1 MARNQDQYTIQIN
14 ADATRAKKEIAD
26 LLKSLKAVGTMNLDK
41 LGLDTQIREASVA
54 ADELAIHL
62 KNATNAN
69 TGKLN
74 LVEFNKSIQASGRS
88 MNELITTL
96 AQGGNVGQ
104 QAFRQLTAAIANTQV
119 PIKQTNALLNNM
131 MTTLK
136 NTVKWELSSAAVHSL
151 ESALSGAVSYVEDL
165 NTSLTNIRIVT
176 NKSAEDMAQF
186 AVQANKAAKELSA
199 TTKAYTD
206 ASLIYFQQGDSE
218 EMAAKKAA
226 ITLKAAHSSFN
237 STASEMSEYL
247 TAVWNSYKVSG
258 DELQRYVDIMAA
270 LGANTATSLEEIAT
284 SMQKV
289 AATANTVGV
298 SMEQVSSI
306 IATVSSV
313 TRESAESIGT
323 SYKTIFARIGDLKLG
338 KTDEDGIGLGT
349 VSSQLQAIGV
359 DILDQNQNL
368 REMGDIITDL
378 GNRWQTMTS
387 AQKTATAQAVAGK
400 RQYTQLMALF
410 DNWDK
415 YGVNLATAMNSEGTL
430 EQMNSMYEE
439 GLKAAQDRARA
450 SMETLYQALLDD
462 KILKQFA
469 NATATI
475 ADNIANVVKAL
486 GGLGGVAKT
495 VGGLLLQAFS
505 TKVGAQIKQ
514 IGQGIA
520 NFITNGNYKDQYLS
534 IFEDTKN
541 NLARS
546 TKNTDALKQTENMLS
561 LKERLLQIEDS
572 LTNQQAQYAQSA
584 ISAYGEQIAKL
595 NEIEQRYISIDN
607 TIKQLSN
614 SMQTFANQNVAVG
627 SNFET
632 HFRNNLDS
640 SNKLQNISML
650 GRTSLLENTVFNQG
664 SSMKTGLN
672 LLYQLDKMQ
681 SIGQTTSSLLSNNID
696 VTNKGQ
702 LQNVL
707 YQLRQIQEIT
717 KGTSFE
723 NMFSSLNEE
732 TLQGAGGLDQFRTQ
746 VQNFIQYTE
755 SDFNLLSKKITD
767 TIAQIEDPV
776 LRNNLSTLFSSFT
789 NQTQAGA
796 MALEEER
803 AAAEAASNA
812 HDRLSATLEKLNSSF
827 NKFATYGSKVVGAIG
842 ALTSSYSMLSNA
854 TKNLSLNSNDLI
866 QNIGSITM
874 GISALIPSLMTIAS
888 IPGIGPILAVVAG
901 ATTVIGSV
909 YSGVKQAEK
918 ETYQKDQT
926 DRMTK
931 MKEDTNEKDEEL
943 SNIQSLIKNYN
954 SLKETYL
961 TTGEGQDALAA
972 SARELAD
979 AYGLIGANLLIA
991 EGNFSDFE
999 RMIAQSTGLKQ
1010 VEDFYQSRIDAL
1022 TSDIYDTSS
1031 SSKYR
1036 INNANLSEYPYMEE
1050 SMQRQYFGS
1059 ETGAG
1064 KISEKKAK
1072 DYGYTS
1078 EQFNLLVDGEY
1089 IEAQKKLQE
1098 AITTAERNR
1107 QNYSDALSDKTKYE
1121 DMLSDDG
1128 SIKKKFGSFGK
1139 TIKTNP
1145 NPFTNVA
1152 RFDDTKI
1159 NNGIKDI
1166 ENYFKDIM
1174 EIEGANDKIE
1184 SLKTNWKNLGK
1195 LSEDGDRI
1203 ISNSQITNF
1212 INQMEQIRLDLIQNA
1227 ISSAESTINSL
1238 IDDES
1243 TGTLKGE
1250 TELSEAQ
1257 KALNRAR
1264 INASISFSEQFSEE
1278 LRAASGIEDDS
1289 DYYDYT
1295 TGLLD
1300 DEGKLNYDPEN
1311 KISWYRQVEDNLK
1324 KLKKEKEAITN
1335 YRLSNNIEA
1344 GSAIDSA
1351 LQEREQDLA
1360 IYESI
1365 LTSFSNEDL
1374 SEAIAQLD
1382 NWEDAKR
1389 RAKIINKSIQ
1399 EMIGKNEQNTSY
1411 NDFDVWV
1418 KKLEED
1424 IEATALA
1431 DQRFKDVIEEDPN
1444 AEYGYIVKEGY
1455 DEEFRA
1461 IRDQIVS
1468 GFISD
1473 FTSFDDYLS
1482 IYKDLSAIFKD
1493 DNEFKYAKTY
1503 INNKDIK
1510 DAREVNSRFLHALQ
1524 RDIKNNTNEA
1534 DTVLEYNRQKIKA
1547 SDIQQSYN
1555 TINSLASS
1563 YKEKLSLDDAISL
1576 QQSLGDLIKDGDD
1589 AWSKFIQMDYD
1600 GRKAYLEARRDVYL
1614 QNIKTQQGEVKRQ
1627 AKEAQG
1633 GFISQIET
1641 AFGIKSEDGKIDI
1654 SKLNSM
1660 FDYDKDSEGNISY
1673 KFNGEGITEDQ
1684 YNYMSAL
1691 LSDYSNNELD
1701 IQNADSIIAAIEL
1714 MTSQTASL
1722 TTQISTMAQ
1731 EFENFNKTGKISAN
1745 LLRQMTEWGI
1755 DSRQIKDAKSYLE
1768 VMKQIA
1774 DKAKAQSGQKKIAY
1788 EKELAKSGI
1797 ENIIKESGWTDD
1809 LKTTYAD
1816 LYALYDEWM
1825 QSRITEEE
1833 TENQYIQA
1841 RQILWDEEIV
1851 KSQKLLEQ
1859 MRERKQLAE
1868 KEASKTRE
1876 IASAMQGAIES
1887 GYLTQEQRVMIS
1899 DDLLTKWNDA
1909 ADATERA
1916 MIAAQMWNKAAAQ
1929 TAKANE
1935 DIIAQYKD
1943 AYSVLDALLDIAGES
1958 NFKDFGGFDFGGA
1971 NGKGKVDFDNFI
1983 KQQSN
1988 MSEEVKAIWMEAYDE
2003 ASKTMDFTKMSDIDI
2018 LYAVKEQIKQTR
2030 SLTEQELNTVV
2041 ASIYDN
2047 MANTFETLVQHNVDA
2062 AQKAAQVWLDAF
2074 NTIKDA
2080 RQSLLSGESI
2090 LDQIAGDPK
2099 AIYQLMKAT
2108 GLEANQIYQMAF
2120 TNDTKGLLNATND
2133 YLSKDKDS
2141 YLNYLL
2147 SSYGL
2152 SNNFGQNNYFGQD
2165 AESLG
2170 YKYDKETKRWVGSN
2184 GELLS
2189 DKTDTSEYNKEVVK
2203 KIQDHLIAQY
2213 SQVLRNLDD
2222 SLSED
2227 QANSLAERIISG
2239 DTEAYNSLTESA
2251 KAFADA
2257 VNTSVKALDTYT
2269 EQQEALKAVQYQ
2281 SNPNNLPQEKLDEI
2295 SVNGKSAKNY
2305 EEYQRL
2311 QQAIDRAQQAKYK
2324 GESWESLSESDR
2336 DILGQFNIDFSNVD
2350 TAATECAS
2358 ALEKCAEAAYQL
2370 ALATATDKG
2379 YKQEDGIW
2387 KKKDENGE
2395 YVKIANPQSDPV
2407 IQAIEAIKEIKE
2419 SASAT
2424 VEDTGYQ
2431 TMERIASSVDMTIQ
2445 EFEDYANTI
2454 NDTNKLISDMT
2465 KEELRL
2471 AYVTANAA
2479 KGFKELQNISK
2490 DTWKYMKKDANRGSV
2505 EWSKNI
2511 TKMKTIMSKIFN
2523 TDMKYI
2529 SNDFVDNHLE
2539 QMEKMAKGTKKEA
2552 LKAQDAI
2559 EDDLLKALMKADGTD
2574 VAVVVN
2580 AETGQA
2586 ESALTYLQNALDQ
2599 WDNEEFGFTIKA
2611 DTAGAEANVIASL
2624 QNILSAGQMT
2634 ADEITRALNAI
2645 GWQPQIEY
2653 LPVEFQQVESG
2664 TTYVYAHDSSGNTV
2678 KIAAE
2683 QALEHDNQL
2692 SIPVIKGASK
2702 ISSPGGGS
2710 RPKSSG
2716 GGGGKQKETKK
2727 HKRYQDEI
2735 ERYHKNNETLSRV
2748 SEQLDKI
2755 EKQKERVYG
2764 EKYINRIDEETEA
2777 LKRQLEAQQAL
2788 YDEANKYIAADKVD
2802 VARYGATFDQ
2812 DGTIINY
2819 EEVMRNIIDEYNRAI
2834 DVYNNSDQE
2843 EGAKKA
2849 LEAAEE
2855 RYNDAVKSIENYE
2868 EAIQKAN
2875 EAENNMLETKNKLS
2889 AAEVEKI
2896 TYKLEFKLE
2905 MNERDLALLEYY
2917 QDKYAEQLDKQD
2929 DLFASYFDTAAEYG
2943 QNLNAIGEAYNSLV
2957 SKYAAGLITEKDYAE
2972 QLEELHDKALDN
2984 LKSLN
2989 EVEEN
2994 LIDSY
2999 TQALELA
3006 QEQVEKTTSSIES
3019 ANETLQSYMDILN
3032 LYEGAT
3038 DYKKMANFYDMMN
3051 KNNITNIEVQKKHLD
3066 VLLAEEDKFQE
3077 KIRNGQELTELEKKE
3092 YEALEEQIQDT
3103 RETLLSTTQEAL
3115 ETIRSTYENTINGIA
3130 DDLDN
3135 FMAGSAGS
3143 LSYLQ
3148 EQYEQFQEEQEQY
3161 VSTTK
3166 ELYEVSKL
3174 NRDIEGSIADAT
3186 SKASKE
3192 ALKAL
3197 QEKINKQSE
3206 LNQLTEYDLQM
3217 NQLEYQLLLARINL
3231 EETKNAKDVV
3241 RLTRDDNGNYAYR
3254 YTANQDKIDEAAQ
3267 KYEDVLQQINELT
3280 VNRISDTEQ
3289 KLVNAMANYK
3299 EKFVEIATDYTLT
3312 EEERLMKL
3320 EELTNNFSK
3329 NMQYIQEQNQI
3340 ATDNLATNQEMI
3352 ADYYGASMSEITSST
3367 AGNVN
3372 DNIQSMMNK
3381 TQEYVEYMN
3390 NAIYGKD
3397 GWQTA
3402 WKEYIAGL
3410 GNIKE
3415 SSGQAYEDMM
3425 DNAQEMGEM
3434 NDFSAEQAENVLNV
3448 LEDTLEPLT
3457 NLTEAWNAHNAIL
3470 NNTIE
3475 TYENLAQVI
3484 QGTLAAIG
3492 QIPNTVGAGDAKTTI
3507 DGKAYARGGLVDYT
3521 GLAWVDGTPDDPELM
3536 LNAGDT
3542 QNILAAASVASSL
3555 DKGILRTLMESVS
3568 TTAQAMLGM
3577 LSNAYHAVGISPVS
3591 STTLDQQ
3598 VHITAEF
3605 PNVTDHN
3612 EIEEALSTLV
3622 NRAAQFAN
3630 HK

>member
-1 MARNQDQYTIQIN
+1 MARNQNQYTIQIN

-62 KNATNAN
+62 KNATNVN

-74 LVEFNKSIQASGRS
+74 LVEFNKSIEASGHS
-88 MNELITTL
+88 MSQLITTL

-119 PIKQTNALLNNM
+119 PIKQTNTLLNNM
-131 MTTLK
+131 MTSLK
-136 NTVKWELSSAAVHSL
+136 NTVKWELSSTAVHSL

-186 AVQANKAAKELSA
+186 AIQANKAAKELSS
-199 TTKAYTD
+199 TTKAYAD
-206 ASLIYFQQGDSE
+206 ASLIYFQQGDTE

-410 DNWDK
+410 DNWDM
-415 YGVNLATAMNSEGTL
+415 YGKNLATAMNSEGTL

-439 GLKAAQDRARA
+439 GLKAAQDRSRA
-450 SMETLYQALLDD
+450 SMETLYSSLIDEKVLI
-462 KILKQFA
+462 KFA
-469 NATATI
+469 NATTTI
-475 ADNIANVVKAL
+475 ADNIANVVNAL

-495 VGGLLLQAFS
+495 VGGLLLSVFS
-505 TKVGAQIKQ
+505 KKIGSQIKE

-520 NFITNGNYKDQYLS
+520 GFVTGNSTYKKQYLN
-534 IFEDTKN
+534 IFEQTKKE
-541 NLARS
+541 LAS
-546 TKNTDALKQTENMLS
+546 QGAPTEAIKQTQNMLS
-561 LKERLLQIEDS
+561 LKQDLLKVEDS
-572 LTNQQAQYAQSA
+572 LTTKQAEYMQSA
-584 ISAYGEQIAKL
+584 ISAYGEQISELNKL
-595 NEIEQRYISIDN
+595 EQEYLDIER
-607 TIKQLSN
+607 TIKNLS
-614 SMQTFANQNVAVG
+614 SVMQTFGNKTEISQG
-627 SNFET
+627 KNFEV
-632 HFRNNLDS
+632 
-640 SNKLQNISML
+640 
-650 GRTSLLENTVFNQG
+650 SLMEKIKSIPNY
-664 SSMKTGLN
+664 LN
-672 LLYQLDKMQ
+672 LIGDENGNNAFHNGSYITDSIKRITQFKNIQ
-681 SIGQTTSSLLSNNID
+681 SIGEEINSYIGQINPTGRRDIELTTAQINALIEKINLLKQQTQGTPIAGMFDGFSEASLKAKN
-696 VTNKGQ
+696 G
-702 LQNVL
+702 LQDLQSKIN
-707 YQLRQIQEIT
+707 ETIT
-717 KGTSFE
+717 KSQTGATALVDIFYDILHSMSDGSAKDTLTKTFISILDNADRSGE
-723 NMFSSLNEE
+723 ALKAFKTKVGLTDEQIKRLRETMQNMD
-732 TLQGAGGLDQFRTQ
+732 TP
-746 VQNFIQYTE
+746 
-755 SDFNLLSKKITD
+755 FN
-767 TIAQIEDPV
+767 
-776 LRNNLSTLFSSFT
+776 SFT
-789 NQTQAGA
+789 N
-796 MALEEER
+796 AL
-803 AAAEAASNA
+803 
-812 HDRLSATLEKLNSSF
+812 
-827 NKFATYGSKVVGAIG
+827 SK
-842 ALTSSYSMLSNA
+842 ALGTITSSISSYRMLSNA
-854 TKNLSLNSNDLI
+854 IKNVSSGSGDLVS
-866 QNIGSITM
+866 NIGSIAM
-874 GISALIPSLMTIAS
+874 SASMLLPVLKNILDLTKGLGAASPWIAGLSVAAIAIKS
-888 IPGIGPILAVVAG
+888 IIDGLEQGKI
-901 ATTVIGSV
+901 
-909 YSGVKQAEK
+909 EK
-918 ETYQKDQT
+918 RTNEQKDNYDKIINGQS
-926 DRMTK
+926 
-931 MKEDTNEKDEEL
+931 EEF
-943 SNIQSLIKNYN
+943 SKTSELIKNYQT
-954 SLKETYL
+954 L
-961 TTGEGQDALAA
+961 
-972 SARELAD
+972 SAQYESTESSQEDLIKSAMELAD
-979 AYGLIGANLLIA
+979 AYGLVSEKVRIARGDFSSFNEKLYAARQNELQNRERELTTAQTQIEQSVNNGGTYYDISGKTTYDSYISQYRETLSPSQIKQIVQQESDRVSLEGNSKFGNIAINNGMDRRADIFEDLYNTFTTYEYQLKLKEKYGSSMSDDDLFFTTDNELATKAIEEFIRITTGNNDFSFDKTQIKPNHQIVGGDFYEPFVGYNDARQAFIDAYEEKGNVIIADLYKQFDDSFIATPISSLLETYGIDDNFINDLDIVDEISGTIKWNGLDFSEKLKLYKHYKEDIIPEIQAKQTEISGKMKTAKDKENQDEYKALEEYSKYLNGILSDISQITGPDSVIAKTFEEYLSNDTEANMIIALEKNLDAINNYSLEDGSLSGFFGLRDKLFQQIQNDKDTYIGLKDLKGDALNQAINDIIKAVFENAGFEDYLNVDQLIREIAPEDTQTRQNIMTYLSDKGIKSTEEINSALLTVISNWVGDASKNAADAIIAAGQEQIETNQAEKDYSDAIKAQKLFKPDMSQADRQKFVEYFFKDSTTEEINAFISKSFDEREQWIADIVKTKQTNMLAQLQAQYEKDQAAYQEMEKLAKAELTTLQESGLDKNKIQTIIDDYVYDEKTGRFVSKQNRDAEYEDADGNKISDEEIIKSLRRYQEYIASQQQLESQMILSYGEWQMQQLAIDDTLSSLEKLQKVQQKLSVDFTNLPKKGTLAWRQLSAQVYKYSGNLLGRMGSESDQIQAIKEATTSNITEQINELTNKRDNAQSEREKTEIQSQIDQLIQERERVIREADQAIANLAISPIIA
-991 EGNFSDFE
+991 E
-999 RMIAQSTGLKQ
+999 A
-1010 VEDFYQSRIDAL
+1010 
-1022 TSDIYDTSS
+1022 
-1031 SSKYR
+1031 
-1036 INNANLSEYPYMEE
+1036 
-1050 SMQRQYFGS
+1050 
-1059 ETGAG
+1059 
-1064 KISEKKAK
+1064 
-1072 DYGYTS
+1072 
-1078 EQFNLLVDGEY
+1078 EQT
-1089 IEAQKKLQE
+1089 IKKLQE
-1098 AITTAERNR
+1098 QADKAQSKADALIAGINQKYLTYEQQASITAVDKTF
-1107 QNYSDALSDKTKYE
+1107 NYSDWLKKSDAERAQAAVVALTQAFLDQKAVIDETQNAYKELQNINFSSISNLKLQEIFK
-1121 DMLSDDG
+1121 DDNNLNEAIMDG
-1128 SIKKKFGSFGK
+1128 IFGK
-1139 TIKTNP
+1139 DLSPQAIAKLRDIRSEVFSLIKDGTSS
-1145 NPFTNVA
+1145 
-1152 RFDDTKI
+1152 TKI
-1159 NNGIKDI
+1159 SRIITDIIQEAIDSGDTELATALARYKDNI
-1166 ENYFKDIM
+1166 SNTFS
-1174 EIEGANDKIE
+1174 G
-1184 SLKTNWKNLGK
+1184 
-1195 LSEDGDRI
+1195 LSE
-1203 ISNSQITNF
+1203 N
-1212 INQMEQIRLDLIQNA
+1212 IQKQAQDAVNA
-1227 ISSAESTINSL
+1227 WLSAFNTIAEARKTLLEGGSL
-1238 IDDES
+1238 IDQLAGDPKKIQELFENFDGDWEEFTEGILNGTIDVEKLQTPEINLEQQYAAAGVTTLSTDREQQKQQFKEQLIEQKPELADDEEELEIQA
-1243 TGTLKGE
+1243 TIMLEQLYKDAITALVKQGIIEKTEDQIAADAQIMANGGEAGDELLTLINQY
-1250 TELSEAQ
+1250 LSEAQ
-1257 KALNRAR
+1257 KR
-1264 INASISFSEQFSEE
+1264 IEFSETLREE
-1278 LRAASGIEDDS
+1278 QRKRDETIAAVQQAAKVENLVVTNGKIEVNGETKASG
-1289 DYYDYT
+1289 
-1295 TGLLD
+1295 LM
-1300 DEGKLNYDPEN
+1300 
-1311 KISWYRQVEDNLK
+1311 
-1324 KLKKEKEAITN
+1324 
-1335 YRLSNNIEA
+1335 
-1344 GSAIDSA
+1344 
-1351 LQEREQDLA
+1351 ERVD
-1360 IYESI
+1360 
-1365 LTSFSNEDL
+1365 
-1374 SEAIAQLD
+1374 
-1382 NWEDAKR
+1382 
-1389 RAKIINKSIQ
+1389 
-1399 EMIGKNEQNTSY
+1399 GKN
-1411 NDFDVWV
+1411 
-1418 KKLEED
+1418 
-1424 IEATALA
+1424 
-1431 DQRFKDVIEEDPN
+1431 
-1444 AEYGYIVKEGY
+1444 
-1455 DEEFRA
+1455 
-1461 IRDQIVS
+1461 
-1468 GFISD
+1468 
-1473 FTSFDDYLS
+1473 
-1482 IYKDLSAIFKD
+1482 
-1493 DNEFKYAKTY
+1493 
-1503 INNKDIK
+1503 
-1510 DAREVNSRFLHALQ
+1510 
-1524 RDIKNNTNEA
+1524 
-1534 DTVLEYNRQKIKA
+1534 
-1547 SDIQQSYN
+1547 
-1555 TINSLASS
+1555 
-1563 YKEKLSLDDAISL
+1563 
-1576 QQSLGDLIKDGDD
+1576 
-1589 AWSKFIQMDYD
+1589 
-1600 GRKAYLEARRDVYL
+1600 
-1614 QNIKTQQGEVKRQ
+1614 
-1627 AKEAQG
+1627 
-1633 GFISQIET
+1633 
-1641 AFGIKSEDGKIDI
+1641 ID
-1654 SKLNSM
+1654 
-1660 FDYDKDSEGNISY
+1660 
-1673 KFNGEGITEDQ
+1673 
-1684 YNYMSAL
+1684 
-1691 LSDYSNNELD
+1691 
-1701 IQNADSIIAAIEL
+1701 
-1714 MTSQTASL
+1714 
-1722 TTQISTMAQ
+1722 
-1731 EFENFNKTGKISAN
+1731 
-1745 LLRQMTEWGI
+1745 
-1755 DSRQIKDAKSYLE
+1755 
-1768 VMKQIA
+1768 
-1774 DKAKAQSGQKKIAY
+1774 
-1788 EKELAKSGI
+1788 
-1797 ENIIKESGWTDD
+1797 
-1809 LKTTYAD
+1809 
-1816 LYALYDEWM
+1816 
-1825 QSRITEEE
+1825 
-1833 TENQYIQA
+1833 
-1841 RQILWDEEIV
+1841 
-1851 KSQKLLEQ
+1851 
-1859 MRERKQLAE
+1859 
-1868 KEASKTRE
+1868 
-1876 IASAMQGAIES
+1876 
-1887 GYLTQEQRVMIS
+1887 
-1899 DDLLTKWNDA
+1899 
-1909 ADATERA
+1909 
-1916 MIAAQMWNKAAAQ
+1916 
-1929 TAKANE
+1929 
-1935 DIIAQYKD
+1935 
-1943 AYSVLDALLDIAGES
+1943 
-1958 NFKDFGGFDFGGA
+1958 
-1971 NGKGKVDFDNFI
+1971 
-1983 KQQSN
+1983 
-1988 MSEEVKAIWMEAYDE
+1988 
-2003 ASKTMDFTKMSDIDI
+2003 
-2018 LYAVKEQIKQTR
+2018 
-2030 SLTEQELNTVV
+2030 
-2041 ASIYDN
+2041 
-2047 MANTFETLVQHNVDA
+2047 
-2062 AQKAAQVWLDAF
+2062 
-2074 NTIKDA
+2074 
-2080 RQSLLSGESI
+2080 
-2090 LDQIAGDPK
+2090 
-2099 AIYQLMKAT
+2099 
-2108 GLEANQIYQMAF
+2108 
-2120 TNDTKGLLNATND
+2120 
-2133 YLSKDKDS
+2133 
-2141 YLNYLL
+2141 
-2147 SSYGL
+2147 
-2152 SNNFGQNNYFGQD
+2152 
-2165 AESLG
+2165 
-2170 YKYDKETKRWVGSN
+2170 
-2184 GELLS
+2184 
-2189 DKTDTSEYNKEVVK
+2189 
-2203 KIQDHLIAQY
+2203 
-2213 SQVLRNLDD
+2213 
-2222 SLSED
+2222 
-2227 QANSLAERIISG
+2227 
-2239 DTEAYNSLTESA
+2239 
-2251 KAFADA
+2251 
-2257 VNTSVKALDTYT
+2257 
-2269 EQQEALKAVQYQ
+2269 
-2281 SNPNNLPQEKLDEI
+2281 
-2295 SVNGKSAKNY
+2295 Y
-2305 EEYQRL
+2305 EEYQKL

-2336 DILGQFNIDFSNVD
+2336 DILGQFGIDFNNVD

-2358 ALEKCAEAAYQL
+2358 ALAACAEAAYQL
-2370 ALATATDKG
+2370 ALAAAKKQG
-2379 YKQEDGIW
+2379 YEQDADGNW
-2387 KKKDENGE
+2387 TKRDESGNQVRIE
-2395 YVKIANPQSDPV
+2395 NPQSDPV
-2407 IQAIEAIKEIKE
+2407 IQALEQAEEAWKSSK
-2419 SASAT
+2419 ASI
-2424 VEDTGYQ
+2424 EDTDYQ
-2431 TMERIASSVDMTIQ
+2431 TMERMAGSVSMTRD
-2445 EFEDYANTI
+2445 ELVRYAKALYEVNGGTK
-2454 NDTNKLISDMT
+2454 DFNKLSSA
-2465 KEELRL
+2465 EQQELYNTARL
-2471 AYVTANAA
+2471 AKLAA
-2479 KGFKELQNISK
+2479 EGWDEIKNSQKENIKLIQKGDKTN
-2490 DTWKYMKKDANRGSV
+2490 TKYMDSLTSLTKSVKKAFGDSNKVTEKFV
-2505 EWSKNI
+2505 EDHIDDIQK
-2511 TKMKTIMSKIFN
+2511 MSKGDI
-2523 TDMKYI
+2523 
-2529 SNDFVDNHLE
+2529 
-2539 QMEKMAKGTKKEA
+2539 EA
-2552 LKAQDAI
+2552 
-2559 EDDLLKALMKADGTD
+2559 
-2574 VAVVVN
+2574 
-2580 AETGQA
+2580 AERI
-2586 ESALTYLQNALDQ
+2586 ESALLFEELGEEQFNRQINFDVNSDGVKNELDTMGALLSSFGDEWRDKPIGFEATLDNTPALAGLNELLASGAMTVDQMNSTLATIGWIPQVEYQDITARGEGAADVKGAITATGLMAGQIGTIDGEVKSFEEGHIYLP
-2599 WDNEEFGFTIKA
+2599 TIKSA
-2611 DTAGAEANVIASL
+2611 RKTGGGA
-2624 QNILSAGQMT
+2624 
-2634 ADEITRALNAI
+2634 
-2645 GWQPQIEY
+2645 
-2653 LPVEFQQVESG
+2653 SG
-2664 TTYVYAHDSSGNTV
+2664 TNRPAN
-2678 KIAAE
+2678 
-2683 QALEHDNQL
+2683 
-2692 SIPVIKGASK
+2692 KG
-2702 ISSPGGGS
+2702 
-2710 RPKSSG
+2710 SG
-2716 GGGGKQKETKK
+2716 GGGGKKKETKK

-2764 EKYINRIDEETEA
+2764 AKYIDRIDEETEA

-2843 EGAKKA
+2843 DGAKKA

-2875 EAENNMLETKNKLS
+2875 EAENNMLETRNKLS

-2929 DLFASYFDTAAEYG
+2929 DLFASYFDAAAEYE

-3032 LYEGAT
+3032 LYEGVT

-3051 KNNITNIEVQKKHLD
+3051 KNNITNIEVQKRHLD

-3217 NQLEYQLLLARINL
+3217 NELEYQLLLARINL

-3425 DNAQEMGEM
+3425 NNAQEMGEM
-3434 NDFSAEQAENVLNV
+3434 NDFSAEQAQNVLNV

-3542 QNILAAASVASSL
+3542 QNILAAASVANSL

>member
-62 KNATNAN
+62 KNATNVN

-74 LVEFNKSIQASGRS
+74 LVEFNKSIEASGRS
-88 MNELITTL
+88 MSQLITTL

-119 PIKQTNALLNNM
+119 PIKQTNTLLNNM

-186 AVQANKAAKELSA
+186 AIQANKAAKELSS
-199 TTKAYTD
+199 TTKAYAD
-206 ASLIYFQQGDSE
+206 ASLIYFQQGDTE

-338 KTDEDGIGLGT
+338 KTDEDGVGLGT

-410 DNWDK
+410 DNWDM
-415 YGVNLATAMNSEGTL
+415 YGKNLATAMNSEGTL

-439 GLKAAQDRARA
+439 GLKAAQDRSRA
-450 SMETLYQALLDD
+450 SMETLYSSLIDEKVLT
-462 KILKQFA
+462 KFA

-475 ADNIANVVKAL
+475 ADNIANVVNAL

-495 VGGLLLQAFS
+495 VGGLLLSVFS
-505 TKVGAQIKQ
+505 KKIGSQIKE

-520 NFITNGNYKDQYLS
+520 GFVTGNSTYKQQYLKT
-534 IFEDTKN
+534 FEQTKN
-541 NLARS
+541 GLAS
-546 TKNTDALKQTENMLS
+546 QGSPTEAIKQTQNMLS
-561 LKERLLQIEDS
+561 LKQELLKVEDS
-572 LTNQQAQYAQSA
+572 LTTKQAEYMQSA
-584 ISAYGEQIAKL
+584 ISSYGEQISEL
-595 NEIEQRYISIDN
+595 NQLEQEYLDIER
-607 TIKQLSN
+607 TIKNLS
-614 SMQTFANQNVAVG
+614 SVMQTFGNKTEISQG
-627 SNFET
+627 KNFEV
-632 HFRNNLDS
+632 
-640 SNKLQNISML
+640 
-650 GRTSLLENTVFNQG
+650 SLMEKIKSIPNY
-664 SSMKTGLN
+664 LN
-672 LLYQLDKMQ
+672 LIGDGNGNNAFHDGSYITDSIKRITQFKNIQ
-681 SIGQTTSSLLSNNID
+681 SIGEEINSYIGQIKPA
-696 VTNKGQ
+696 KGQ
-702 LQNVL
+702 NIELTTAQINALTEKINLLKQQTQGTPMAGMFDGFSEASLKAKNGLQNL
-707 YQLRQIQEIT
+707 QSEINETIT
-717 KGTSFE
+717 KSQTGATALVDIFYDILNSMSDGSAKDTLTKTFISILDNADRSGEALKAFKTKVGLTDEQLKELKKTME
-723 NMFSSLNEE
+723 NMN
-732 TLQGAGGLDQFRTQ
+732 TP
-746 VQNFIQYTE
+746 
-755 SDFNLLSKKITD
+755 FN
-767 TIAQIEDPV
+767 
-776 LRNNLSTLFSSFT
+776 SFT
-789 NQTQAGA
+789 N
-796 MALEEER
+796 AL
-803 AAAEAASNA
+803 
-812 HDRLSATLEKLNSSF
+812 
-827 NKFATYGSKVVGAIG
+827 SK
-842 ALTSSYSMLSNA
+842 ALGTITSSISSYRMLSSA
-854 TKNLSLNSNDLI
+854 IKNVSSGSGDLVS
-866 QNIGSITM
+866 NIGSIAM
-874 GISALIPSLMTIAS
+874 SASMLIP
-888 IPGIGPILAVVAG
+888 V
-901 ATTVIGSV
+901 
-909 YSGVKQAEK
+909 
-918 ETYQKDQT
+918 
-926 DRMTK
+926 
-931 MKEDTNEKDEEL
+931 L
-943 SNIQSLIKNYN
+943 SNILDLTKGLGAASPWIAGLTVAAIAIKSIFDGLEQGKIEKKTNEQKDNYDKIINGQSEEFSKTSELIKNYQT
-954 SLKETYL
+954 L
-961 TTGEGQDALAA
+961 
-972 SARELAD
+972 SAQYESTESSQEDLIKSAMELAD
-979 AYGLIGANLLIA
+979 AYGLVSEKVKIARGDFSTFNESLYAARKNELQRRKNELTTAQTQIEQSVNNGGTYYDISGKTTYDSYISQYRETLSPDQIIKIIEGESDRISLRGTSKFDNAAINKFGIDRRSDIFRDLFTTFMTDEYQSILRKKYNDSESSSNELAIKAIEEFIRIAIGSNDFSFDRKNVYPNWVEVDSGMPFKGYRNLEGQFVDIFKDKGNVKISDIYKQFDDSFITTPISSILESFGIDDKFINELGIIDEISGTIKWNGLDFSEKLKLYKQYKEDIIPAIQEKQTEISQKMKEAKDKDSNEYKALEEYSKYLNGILSDISQITGPDSIIAKAFEEYLSNDAEANMIIALENNQEIIDKYSLEDRSLSGFFKLRDTLYGQIKSDQVKYTGLEGLNEEELDQAINDIIRTVFKSAGFEDYFNIDQLIREIAPEDTAIKEDIMEYLGDKGIKSVEEINSALLTVISNWVGDASKDAADAIIAAGQEQIETSQAEKDYSDAIKAQKLFKSDMSQADRQKFVEYFFKDSTTEEINAFIGKSFDERDQWIAEIVKTKQNNMLDQLKAQYEQDKMAYEQMTALATSELANLT
-991 EGNFSDFE
+991 SDSNLSNDDIKTILDGYVYDEEQGAFVSK
-999 RMIAQSTGLKQ
+999 ADKDTVYSDLSDKQ
-1010 VEDFYQSRIDAL
+1010 VESLRRYQEYVASQEQLENQMILSYGEWQMQQLAIDDTLSSLEKLQKVQQKLSVDFTNLPKKGTLAWRQLATQIG
-1022 TSDIYDTSS
+1022 
-1031 SSKYR
+1031 KYNGKYLGQM
-1036 INNANLSEYPYMEE
+1036 NNE
-1050 SMQRQYFGS
+1050 
-1059 ETGAG
+1059 
-1064 KISEKKAK
+1064 
-1072 DYGYTS
+1072 S
-1078 EQFNLLVDGEY
+1078 EQIQAIAKATTSNIDEQINELIIKRNSAQTEREKTEIQSQIDQLIQERERVIREADQAIVNLA
-1089 IEAQKKLQE
+1089 ISPIIAEAEQTIKKLQE
-1098 AITTAERNR
+1098 QADKAQSKANALIAGINQKYLTYEQQASIKNANDGEFDYSNWLNSDNKEKVKQAINALTDSFQKQQDVILKSKQAYMELQDIQFDSISDLKDKFKDDESLDKAIEEGIFGEGLSPEAKLKLQGIRQQVYSLIKDGASSADISAIINEIITDAIDSGDDELALLLGKYKDQISGAFDSLSEEQKQLADNAVSNWESAFSRIAELRRKMLSGEDIASEIFGSSTLDDLWQKFLDSGYGDYKSFSDDVRSGKYDETKLQMPKFDYEKWAQSRGLDVFSQLDPTGNIDITKDNLIE
-1107 QNYSDALSDKTKYE
+1107 QYVAKVKENTPQLNEESDADYATRIAQESEKQTRDAIKTMLTAYGKPANSEYDIDKVISAFMSDNQDATFKNARGELVTAFE
-1121 DMLSDDG
+1121 FINEVVDDLAE
-1128 SIKKKFGSFGK
+1128 FGSQGTLDMDWQRQILEAQSAATGAYDK
-1139 TIKTNP
+1139 TIKTEQETVNGYTG
-1145 NPFTNVA
+1145 NQ
-1152 RFDDTKI
+1152 DQLTKLQDALSRAVEEKYK
-1159 NNGIKDI
+1159 KDGAF
-1166 ENYFKDIM
+1166 EN
-1174 EIEGANDKIE
+1174 
-1184 SLKTNWKNLGK
+1184 
-1195 LSEDGDRI
+1195 
-1203 ISNSQITNF
+1203 
-1212 INQMEQIRLDLIQNA
+1212 
-1227 ISSAESTINSL
+1227 
-1238 IDDES
+1238 
-1243 TGTLKGE
+1243 
-1250 TELSEAQ
+1250 LSEAD
-1257 KALNRAR
+1257 RA
-1264 INASISFSEQFSEE
+1264 ILKEF
-1278 LRAASGIEDDS
+1278 GIE
-1289 DYYDYT
+1289 
-1295 TGLLD
+1295 
-1300 DEGKLNYDPEN
+1300 
-1311 KISWYRQVEDNLK
+1311 
-1324 KLKKEKEAITN
+1324 
-1335 YRLSNNIEA
+1335 
-1344 GSAIDSA
+1344 
-1351 LQEREQDLA
+1351 
-1360 IYESI
+1360 
-1365 LTSFSNEDL
+1365 
-1374 SEAIAQLD
+1374 
-1382 NWEDAKR
+1382 
-1389 RAKIINKSIQ
+1389 
-1399 EMIGKNEQNTSY
+1399 
-1411 NDFDVWV
+1411 
-1418 KKLEED
+1418 
-1424 IEATALA
+1424 
-1431 DQRFKDVIEEDPN
+1431 
-1444 AEYGYIVKEGY
+1444 
-1455 DEEFRA
+1455 
-1461 IRDQIVS
+1461 
-1468 GFISD
+1468 
-1473 FTSFDDYLS
+1473 SFD
-1482 IYKDLSAIFKD
+1482 
-1493 DNEFKYAKTY
+1493 
-1503 INNKDIK
+1503 
-1510 DAREVNSRFLHALQ
+1510 Q
-1524 RDIKNNTNEA
+1524 
-1534 DTVLEYNRQKIKA
+1534 
-1547 SDIQQSYN
+1547 
-1555 TINSLASS
+1555 
-1563 YKEKLSLDDAISL
+1563 
-1576 QQSLGDLIKDGDD
+1576 
-1589 AWSKFIQMDYD
+1589 
-1600 GRKAYLEARRDVYL
+1600 
-1614 QNIKTQQGEVKRQ
+1614 
-1627 AKEAQG
+1627 
-1633 GFISQIET
+1633 
-1641 AFGIKSEDGKIDI
+1641 
-1654 SKLNSM
+1654 
-1660 FDYDKDSEGNISY
+1660 
-1673 KFNGEGITEDQ
+1673 
-1684 YNYMSAL
+1684 
-1691 LSDYSNNELD
+1691 
-1701 IQNADSIIAAIEL
+1701 
-1714 MTSQTASL
+1714 
-1722 TTQISTMAQ
+1722 
-1731 EFENFNKTGKISAN
+1731 
-1745 LLRQMTEWGI
+1745 
-1755 DSRQIKDAKSYLE
+1755 
-1768 VMKQIA
+1768 
-1774 DKAKAQSGQKKIAY
+1774 
-1788 EKELAKSGI
+1788 
-1797 ENIIKESGWTDD
+1797 
-1809 LKTTYAD
+1809 
-1816 LYALYDEWM
+1816 
-1825 QSRITEEE
+1825 
-1833 TENQYIQA
+1833 
-1841 RQILWDEEIV
+1841 
-1851 KSQKLLEQ
+1851 
-1859 MRERKQLAE
+1859 
-1868 KEASKTRE
+1868 
-1876 IASAMQGAIES
+1876 
-1887 GYLTQEQRVMIS
+1887 
-1899 DDLLTKWNDA
+1899 
-1909 ADATERA
+1909 
-1916 MIAAQMWNKAAAQ
+1916 
-1929 TAKANE
+1929 
-1935 DIIAQYKD
+1935 
-1943 AYSVLDALLDIAGES
+1943 
-1958 NFKDFGGFDFGGA
+1958 
-1971 NGKGKVDFDNFI
+1971 
-1983 KQQSN
+1983 
-1988 MSEEVKAIWMEAYDE
+1988 
-2003 ASKTMDFTKMSDIDI
+2003 
-2018 LYAVKEQIKQTR
+2018 
-2030 SLTEQELNTVV
+2030 
-2041 ASIYDN
+2041 
-2047 MANTFETLVQHNVDA
+2047 
-2062 AQKAAQVWLDAF
+2062 
-2074 NTIKDA
+2074 
-2080 RQSLLSGESI
+2080 
-2090 LDQIAGDPK
+2090 
-2099 AIYQLMKAT
+2099 
-2108 GLEANQIYQMAF
+2108 
-2120 TNDTKGLLNATND
+2120 
-2133 YLSKDKDS
+2133 
-2141 YLNYLL
+2141 
-2147 SSYGL
+2147 
-2152 SNNFGQNNYFGQD
+2152 
-2165 AESLG
+2165 
-2170 YKYDKETKRWVGSN
+2170 
-2184 GELLS
+2184 
-2189 DKTDTSEYNKEVVK
+2189 
-2203 KIQDHLIAQY
+2203 
-2213 SQVLRNLDD
+2213 
-2222 SLSED
+2222 
-2227 QANSLAERIISG
+2227 
-2239 DTEAYNSLTESA
+2239 
-2251 KAFADA
+2251 
-2257 VNTSVKALDTYT
+2257 
-2269 EQQEALKAVQYQ
+2269 
-2281 SNPNNLPQEKLDEI
+2281 
-2295 SVNGKSAKNY
+2295 
-2305 EEYQRL
+2305 
-2311 QQAIDRAQQAKYK
+2311 
-2324 GESWESLSESDR
+2324 
-2336 DILGQFNIDFSNVD
+2336 VD
-2350 TAATECAS
+2350 TAATDCAS
-2358 ALEKCAEAAYQL
+2358 ALAALSQAASTAARDAVSGIADKLGLTKDEKSGLYYYDKEMTKPVEEINKLLKQYQEQADADSYNVGDVKSKIDNYKAQRYGFDSAEDWKKATVNVQEMATSNKDLADSLATDAEAAREVAKEISRYNMSVEAITKNYKEWSK
-2370 ALATATDKG
+2370 ALKGTD
-2379 YKQEDGIW
+2379 
-2387 KKKDENGE
+2387 
-2395 YVKIANPQSDPV
+2395 
-2407 IQAIEAIKEIKE
+2407 IEAQRKAMKDLDKVYADMLDLDYDILPDSFLR
-2419 SASAT
+2419 SA
-2424 VEDTGYQ
+2424 ENLDLMQ
-2431 TMERIASSVDMTIQ
+2431 
-2445 EFEDYANTI
+2445 
-2454 NDTNKLISDMT
+2454 K
-2465 KEELRL
+2465 
-2471 AYVTANAA
+2471 AA
-2479 KGFKELQNISK
+2479 KGSQKAYDELQSNATKALYDQLNGIEKIPEEISSMIDEISK
-2490 DTWKYMKKDANRGSV
+2490 IDSIDVGEK
-2505 EWSKNI
+2505 I
-2511 TKMKTIMSKIFN
+2511 TVGEN
-2523 TDMKYI
+2523 
-2529 SNDFVDNHLE
+2529 
-2539 QMEKMAKGTKKEA
+2539 
-2552 LKAQDAI
+2552 
-2559 EDDLLKALMKADGTD
+2559 D
-2574 VAVVVN
+2574 VADKLAVLYDN
-2580 AETGQA
+2580 AVMAVLQGGNSVTNAMQQANELMNSIGFNPPEVEMEEKEVTVTGQLPDGWDPQPGGTVTTVDASGKSVTVQGVKIIKEEGGTYTYTQTMLVPKATKFTKSA
-2586 ESALTYLQNALDQ
+2586 ERV
-2599 WDNEEFGFTIKA
+2599 G
-2611 DTAGAEANVIASL
+2611 G
-2624 QNILSAGQMT
+2624 
-2634 ADEITRALNAI
+2634 
-2645 GWQPQIEY
+2645 
-2653 LPVEFQQVESG
+2653 
-2664 TTYVYAHDSSGNTV
+2664 SSG
-2678 KIAAE
+2678 
-2683 QALEHDNQL
+2683 
-2692 SIPVIKGASK
+2692 
-2702 ISSPGGGS
+2702 
-2710 RPKSSG
+2710 KSSG
-2716 GGGGKQKETKK
+2716 GGGGSKQKETKK

-2764 EKYINRIDEETEA
+2764 AKYIDRIDEETEA

-2812 DGTIINY
+2812 DGTIVNY

-2875 EAENNMLETKNKLS
+2875 EAENNMLETRNKLS

-2905 MNERDLALLEYY
+2905 MNDRDLALLEYY

-2929 DLFASYFDTAAEYG
+2929 DLFASYFDAAAEYE

-2972 QLEELHDKALDN
+2972 QLEELHNKALDN

-3032 LYEGAT
+3032 LYEGTT

-3425 DNAQEMGEM
+3425 NNAQEMGEM

-3470 NNTIE
+3470 NSTIE

-3577 LSNAYHAVGISPVS
+3577 LSNAYHAIGINPVS
-3591 STTLDQQ
+3591 STTIDQQ

>member
-26 LLKSLKAVGTMNLDK
+26 LLKSLKAVGAMNLDK

-62 KNATNAN
+62 KNATNVN

-74 LVEFNKSIQASGRS
+74 LVEFNKSIEASGRS
-88 MNELITTL
+88 MSQLITTL

-119 PIKQTNALLNNM
+119 PIKQTNTLLNNM

-186 AVQANKAAKELSA
+186 AIQANKAAKELSS
-199 TTKAYTD
+199 TTKAYAD
-206 ASLIYFQQGDSE
+206 ASLIYFQQGDTE

-410 DNWDK
+410 DNWDM
-415 YGVNLATAMNSEGTL
+415 YGKNLATAMNSEGTL

-450 SMETLYQALLDD
+450 SMETLYSSLIDEKVLI
-462 KILKQFA
+462 KFA
-469 NATATI
+469 DATATI
-475 ADNIANVVKAL
+475 ADNIANVVNAL

-495 VGGLLLQAFS
+495 VGGLLLSVFS
-505 TKVGAQIKQ
+505 KKIGSQIKE

-520 NFITNGNYKDQYLS
+520 GFVTGNSTYKQQYLKT
-534 IFEDTKN
+534 FEQTKN
-541 NLARS
+541 GLAS
-546 TKNTDALKQTENMLS
+546 QGAPTEAIKQTQNMLS
-561 LKERLLQIEDS
+561 LKQELLKVEDS
-572 LTNQQAQYAQSA
+572 LTTKQAEYMQSA
-584 ISAYGEQIAKL
+584 ISSYGEQISEL
-595 NEIEQRYISIDN
+595 NQLEQEYLDIEK
-607 TIKQLSN
+607 TIKNLS
-614 SMQTFANQNVAVG
+614 SVMQTFGNRITDSEGQ
-627 SNFET
+627 NFET
-632 HFRNNLDS
+632 LLMDRIELYKKFPGLRGGENMLDTHTFNEGS
-640 SNKLQNISML
+640 YISDSIKMLTQSKNI
-650 GRTSLLENTVFNQG
+650 
-664 SSMKTGLN
+664 
-672 LLYQLDKMQ
+672 Q
-681 SIGQTTSSLLSNNID
+681 SIGENINSYIQQITSNDKGSELADNQINALIEKINLLKQQIQGTPMAELFKGFSEANLKTQADLTTLETKVQSTIETAKTSATDLADLFADILEVMPEGSEKNVLTRTFASILENADRGGEALQRFKEKLKLTDEQLKELKKTMENMNTPFNSFINTLSKALGTITSSI
-696 VTNKGQ
+696 
-702 LQNVL
+702 
-707 YQLRQIQEIT
+707 
-717 KGTSFE
+717 
-723 NMFSSLNEE
+723 
-732 TLQGAGGLDQFRTQ
+732 
-746 VQNFIQYTE
+746 
-755 SDFNLLSKKITD
+755 
-767 TIAQIEDPV
+767 
-776 LRNNLSTLFSSFT
+776 
-789 NQTQAGA
+789 
-796 MALEEER
+796 
-803 AAAEAASNA
+803 
-812 HDRLSATLEKLNSSF
+812 
-827 NKFATYGSKVVGAIG
+827 
-842 ALTSSYSMLSNA
+842 SSYRMLSNA
-854 TKNLSLNSNDLI
+854 IKNVSSGSGDLVS
-866 QNIGSITM
+866 NIGSIAM
-874 GISALIPSLMTIAS
+874 SASMLIPVLKNILDLTKGLGAASPWIAGLTVAAIAVKS
-888 IPGIGPILAVVAG
+888 IFDGLEQGKI
-901 ATTVIGSV
+901 
-909 YSGVKQAEK
+909 EK
-918 ETYQKDQT
+918 KTNEQKDNYDKIINGQS
-926 DRMTK
+926 
-931 MKEDTNEKDEEL
+931 EEL
-943 SNIQSLIKNYN
+943 SKTSELIKNYQT
-954 SLKETYL
+954 L
-961 TTGEGQDALAA
+961 
-972 SARELAD
+972 SAQYESTESSQEDLIKSAMELAD
-979 AYGLIGANLLIA
+979 AYGLVSEKVKIARGDFSSFNESLYTARKSELQKRKNELTTAQTQIEQSVNNGGTYYDISGKTTYDSYISQYRETLSPDQIIQIIEDENKRIKLNASKFDNVAINSWGGDRRSDVFRDLYTTFMTDEYQDQLKIKYKDIQSGEALAIKAIEEFVKTTTGNNNFSFDKTKVFPNHKRIGPGEQPFVGYQDAQQEFADAFENMGKFKIADLYEKFDNNFMLTPISSILDGFGIDDNFINDLDIVDEISGTIKWNGLDFSEKLKLYKHYKEDIIPEIQAKQTEISGKMKTAKDKENQDEYKALEEYSKYLNGILSDISQITGPDSVIAKTFEEYLSNDTEANMVIALEKNLDAINNYSLEDGSLSGFFGLRDKLFQQIQNDKDTYIGLKGLKGDALNQAINEIIKAVFENAGFEDYLNVDQLIREIAPDDTQTRQNIMTYLSDKGIKSTEEINSALLTVISNWVGDASKNAADAIIAAGQEQIETNQAEKDYSDAIKAQKLFKPDMSQANRQKFVEYFFKDSTTEEINAFIGKSFDEREQWIADIVKTKQNNMLDQLKAQYEQDKMAYEQMTALAESELANLT
-991 EGNFSDFE
+991 SDSSLSNDDIKTILDGYVYDEEQGAFVSKADKD
-999 RMIAQSTGLKQ
+999 IVYSDLSGKQ
-1010 VEDFYQSRIDAL
+1010 VESLRRYQEYVASQEQLENQMILSYGEWQMEQLAINDTLSSLEKLQKVQQKLSVDFINLPKKGTLAWRQLSAQVY
-1022 TSDIYDTSS
+1022 
-1031 SSKYR
+1031 KYSGNILGR
-1036 INNANLSEYPYMEE
+1036 M
-1050 SMQRQYFGS
+1050 GS
-1059 ETGAG
+1059 ESDQIQAIKEATTSNITEQINELTNKRDNAQSERE
-1064 KISEKKAK
+1064 KTEIQSQIDQLIQERERVIREADQAIVNLAISPIIAEA
-1072 DYGYTS
+1072 
-1078 EQFNLLVDGEY
+1078 EQT
-1089 IEAQKKLQE
+1089 IKKLQE
-1098 AITTAERNR
+1098 QADKAQSKADALIAGINQKYLTYEQQVSIKNANDGEFDYSNWLNSDNKEKVKQAINALTDSFQKQQDIILKSKQAYMELQEIQFDSISDLKDKFKDDESLNKAIEEGIFGDGLSREAKLKLQGIREQVYSLIEDGASSLEINEIISGIITDAINSGDDELALLLGKYKDQISGAFDSLSKEQKQLADNAVSNWESAFSRIAELRRKMLSGEDIASEIFGSSTLDDLWQKFLDSGYGDYKSFSDDVRSGKYDETKLQMPEFDYEKWAQSRGLDVFSQLDPTGNIDITKDNLIE
-1107 QNYSDALSDKTKYE
+1107 QYAAKVKENTPQLDKESDADYATRIAQESEKQTRDAIKTMLTAYGKPANSEYDIDKVISAFMSDNQDATFKNARGELVTAFE
-1121 DMLSDDG
+1121 FINEVADALTEFGNQGTLDMDWQRQILEAQSAATGAYD
-1128 SIKKKFGSFGK
+1128 K
-1139 TIKTNP
+1139 TIKTEQE
-1145 NPFTNVA
+1145 TV
-1152 RFDDTKI
+1152 
-1159 NNGIKDI
+1159 NGYTGNQDQLIKLQDALSRAAEEKYKKDGAF
-1166 ENYFKDIM
+1166 EN
-1174 EIEGANDKIE
+1174 
-1184 SLKTNWKNLGK
+1184 
-1195 LSEDGDRI
+1195 
-1203 ISNSQITNF
+1203 
-1212 INQMEQIRLDLIQNA
+1212 
-1227 ISSAESTINSL
+1227 
-1238 IDDES
+1238 
-1243 TGTLKGE
+1243 
-1250 TELSEAQ
+1250 LSEA
-1257 KALNRAR
+1257 
-1264 INASISFSEQFSEE
+1264 
-1278 LRAASGIEDDS
+1278 D
-1289 DYYDYT
+1289 
-1295 TGLLD
+1295 
-1300 DEGKLNYDPEN
+1300 
-1311 KISWYRQVEDNLK
+1311 
-1324 KLKKEKEAITN
+1324 
-1335 YRLSNNIEA
+1335 
-1344 GSAIDSA
+1344 
-1351 LQEREQDLA
+1351 
-1360 IYESI
+1360 
-1365 LTSFSNEDL
+1365 
-1374 SEAIAQLD
+1374 
-1382 NWEDAKR
+1382 
-1389 RAKIINKSIQ
+1389 
-1399 EMIGKNEQNTSY
+1399 
-1411 NDFDVWV
+1411 
-1418 KKLEED
+1418 
-1424 IEATALA
+1424 
-1431 DQRFKDVIEEDPN
+1431 
-1444 AEYGYIVKEGY
+1444 
-1455 DEEFRA
+1455 RA
-1461 IRDQIVS
+1461 ILKQ
-1468 GFISD
+1468 
-1473 FTSFDDYLS
+1473 
-1482 IYKDLSAIFKD
+1482 
-1493 DNEFKYAKTY
+1493 
-1503 INNKDIK
+1503 
-1510 DAREVNSRFLHALQ
+1510 
-1524 RDIKNNTNEA
+1524 
-1534 DTVLEYNRQKIKA
+1534 
-1547 SDIQQSYN
+1547 
-1555 TINSLASS
+1555 
-1563 YKEKLSLDDAISL
+1563 
-1576 QQSLGDLIKDGDD
+1576 
-1589 AWSKFIQMDYD
+1589 
-1600 GRKAYLEARRDVYL
+1600 
-1614 QNIKTQQGEVKRQ
+1614 
-1627 AKEAQG
+1627 
-1633 GFISQIET
+1633 
-1641 AFGIKSEDGKIDI
+1641 FGIKS
-1654 SKLNSM
+1654 
-1660 FDYDKDSEGNISY
+1660 FD
-1673 KFNGEGITEDQ
+1673 Q
-1684 YNYMSAL
+1684 
-1691 LSDYSNNELD
+1691 
-1701 IQNADSIIAAIEL
+1701 
-1714 MTSQTASL
+1714 
-1722 TTQISTMAQ
+1722 
-1731 EFENFNKTGKISAN
+1731 
-1745 LLRQMTEWGI
+1745 
-1755 DSRQIKDAKSYLE
+1755 
-1768 VMKQIA
+1768 
-1774 DKAKAQSGQKKIAY
+1774 
-1788 EKELAKSGI
+1788 
-1797 ENIIKESGWTDD
+1797 
-1809 LKTTYAD
+1809 
-1816 LYALYDEWM
+1816 
-1825 QSRITEEE
+1825 
-1833 TENQYIQA
+1833 
-1841 RQILWDEEIV
+1841 
-1851 KSQKLLEQ
+1851 
-1859 MRERKQLAE
+1859 
-1868 KEASKTRE
+1868 
-1876 IASAMQGAIES
+1876 
-1887 GYLTQEQRVMIS
+1887 
-1899 DDLLTKWNDA
+1899 
-1909 ADATERA
+1909 
-1916 MIAAQMWNKAAAQ
+1916 
-1929 TAKANE
+1929 
-1935 DIIAQYKD
+1935 
-1943 AYSVLDALLDIAGES
+1943 
-1958 NFKDFGGFDFGGA
+1958 
-1971 NGKGKVDFDNFI
+1971 
-1983 KQQSN
+1983 
-1988 MSEEVKAIWMEAYDE
+1988 
-2003 ASKTMDFTKMSDIDI
+2003 
-2018 LYAVKEQIKQTR
+2018 
-2030 SLTEQELNTVV
+2030 
-2041 ASIYDN
+2041 
-2047 MANTFETLVQHNVDA
+2047 
-2062 AQKAAQVWLDAF
+2062 
-2074 NTIKDA
+2074 
-2080 RQSLLSGESI
+2080 
-2090 LDQIAGDPK
+2090 
-2099 AIYQLMKAT
+2099 
-2108 GLEANQIYQMAF
+2108 
-2120 TNDTKGLLNATND
+2120 
-2133 YLSKDKDS
+2133 
-2141 YLNYLL
+2141 
-2147 SSYGL
+2147 
-2152 SNNFGQNNYFGQD
+2152 
-2165 AESLG
+2165 
-2170 YKYDKETKRWVGSN
+2170 
-2184 GELLS
+2184 
-2189 DKTDTSEYNKEVVK
+2189 
-2203 KIQDHLIAQY
+2203 
-2213 SQVLRNLDD
+2213 
-2222 SLSED
+2222 
-2227 QANSLAERIISG
+2227 
-2239 DTEAYNSLTESA
+2239 
-2251 KAFADA
+2251 
-2257 VNTSVKALDTYT
+2257 
-2269 EQQEALKAVQYQ
+2269 
-2281 SNPNNLPQEKLDEI
+2281 
-2295 SVNGKSAKNY
+2295 
-2305 EEYQRL
+2305 
-2311 QQAIDRAQQAKYK
+2311 
-2324 GESWESLSESDR
+2324 
-2336 DILGQFNIDFSNVD
+2336 VD
-2350 TAATECAS
+2350 TAATDCAS
-2358 ALEKCAEAAYQL
+2358 ALAALSQAASTAARDAVSGIADKLGLTKDEKSGLYYYDKEMTKPVEEINKLLKQYQEQADADSYNVGDVKSKIDNYKAQRYGFDSAEDWKKATVNVQEMATSNKDLADSLATDAEAAREVAKEISRYNMSVEAITKNYKEWSK
-2370 ALATATDKG
+2370 ALKGTD
-2379 YKQEDGIW
+2379 
-2387 KKKDENGE
+2387 
-2395 YVKIANPQSDPV
+2395 
-2407 IQAIEAIKEIKE
+2407 IEAQRKAMKDLDKVYADMLDLDYDILPDSFLR
-2419 SASAT
+2419 SA
-2424 VEDTGYQ
+2424 ENLDLMQ
-2431 TMERIASSVDMTIQ
+2431 
-2445 EFEDYANTI
+2445 
-2454 NDTNKLISDMT
+2454 K
-2465 KEELRL
+2465 
-2471 AYVTANAA
+2471 AA
-2479 KGFKELQNISK
+2479 KGSQKAYDELQSNATKALYDQLNGIENIPKEISSMIDEISK
-2490 DTWKYMKKDANRGSV
+2490 IDSIDVGEK
-2505 EWSKNI
+2505 I
-2511 TKMKTIMSKIFN
+2511 TVGEN
-2523 TDMKYI
+2523 
-2529 SNDFVDNHLE
+2529 
-2539 QMEKMAKGTKKEA
+2539 
-2552 LKAQDAI
+2552 
-2559 EDDLLKALMKADGTD
+2559 D
-2574 VAVVVN
+2574 VADKLAVLYDN
-2580 AETGQA
+2580 AVMAVLQGGNSVTNAMQQANELMNSIGFNPPEVEMEEKEVTVTGQLPDGWTPQPGGTVTTVDASGKSVAVQGVKIIKEEGGTYTYTQTMLVPKATKFTKSA
-2586 ESALTYLQNALDQ
+2586 ERV
-2599 WDNEEFGFTIKA
+2599 G
-2611 DTAGAEANVIASL
+2611 G
-2624 QNILSAGQMT
+2624 
-2634 ADEITRALNAI
+2634 
-2645 GWQPQIEY
+2645 
-2653 LPVEFQQVESG
+2653 
-2664 TTYVYAHDSSGNTV
+2664 SSG
-2678 KIAAE
+2678 K
-2683 QALEHDNQL
+2683 
-2692 SIPVIKGASK
+2692 S
-2702 ISSPGGGS
+2702 
-2710 RPKSSG
+2710 SSG
-2716 GGGGKQKETKK
+2716 GGGSKQKETKK

-2764 EKYINRIDEETEA
+2764 AKYIDRIDEETEA

-2802 VARYGATFDQ
+2802 VAKYGATFDQ
-2812 DGTIINY
+2812 DGTIVNY

-2929 DLFASYFDTAAEYG
+2929 DLFASYFDAAAEYE

-3280 VNRISDTEQ
+3280 VERISDTEQ

-3425 DNAQEMGEM
+3425 NNAQEMGEM

-3492 QIPNTVGAGDAKTTI
+3492 QIPNTVGAGDAKTAI
-3507 DGKAYARGGLVDYT
+3507 DGKAYAKGGLVDYT

>member
-1 MARNQDQYTIQIN
+1 MARDQSQYTVQIN
-14 ADATRAKKEIAD
+14 ADASRAKKEIND
-26 LLKSLKAVGTMNLDK
+26 LLKSLKEVGNMNLDK
-41 LGLDTQIREASVA
+41 LGLDTQIREASIA

-206 ASLIYFQQGDSE
+206 ASLIYFQQGDTE

-450 SMETLYQALLDD
+450 SMETLYSALLDE

-469 NATATI
+469 NATAMI
-475 ADNIANVVKAL
+475 ADNIANVVESL

-495 VGGLLLQAFS
+495 VGSLLLQAFS

-520 NFITNGNYKDQYLS
+520 NFVASGNYKDQYLS
-534 IFEDTKN
+534 IFENTKN
-541 NLARS
+541 NLAKS
-546 TKNTDALKQTENMLS
+546 TKNTDALKQTENMLG

-614 SMQTFANQNVAVG
+614 SMQIFANQNVAIG

-632 HFRNNLDS
+632 HFRNNLNS

-650 GRTSLLENTVFNQG
+650 SRTSLLENAVFNQG

-696 VTNKGQ
+696 VTNEGQ

-723 NMFSSLNEE
+723 SMFSSLNKG

-746 VQNFIQYTE
+746 VQNFIQYIE

-776 LRNNLSTLFSSFT
+776 LRNNLSTLFNSFT

-796 MALEEER
+796 AALEEER

-854 TKNLSLNSNDLI
+854 TKNLSLNSDNLI
-866 QNIGSITM
+866 QNIGSIAM
-874 GISALIPSLMTIAS
+874 GISTLIPSLVTIAS
-888 IPGIGPILAVVAG
+888 IPGIGPILAIIAG
-901 ATTVIGSV
+901 ATTVIGSIHN
-909 YSGVKQAEK
+909 GLAQAEEAKNIETLNKKRETVTTQNNNLQK
-918 ETYQKDQT
+918 ENTTLQELLNTYNELYAKYENGENVQDELKTSALELANTYNITGAAVAAITGNFEDFNSTLKDTLNINELIDENSKNLKDARYVLEKNTTSAITPFSSIKDQQGNYIFKNGNIFETAVTAATIDSNAYKTLGVQRSNKINLSDISAEQWEILMSDSFFYQELMKTLQKDLP
-926 DRMTK
+926 
-931 MKEDTNEKDEEL
+931 KEVAKQYGIEEIPLFGGYVKNIL
-943 SNIQSLIKNYN
+943 SGEQVRTIILDNLNGQLSQSMS
-954 SLKETYL
+954 SLLTSRGKEPIFINDIL
-961 TTGEGQDALAA
+961 LEAL
-972 SARELAD
+972 D
-979 AYGLIGANLLIA
+979 INQ
-991 EGNFSDFE
+991 SDFE
-999 RMIAQSTGLKQ
+999 DFLQIQEGAIGEGLLG
-1010 VEDFYQSRIDAL
+1010 ENGLIWD
-1022 TSDIYDTSS
+1022 
-1031 SSKYR
+1031 
-1036 INNANLSEYPYMEE
+1036 NNA
-1050 SMQRQYFGS
+1050 
-1059 ETGAG
+1059 
-1064 KISEKKAK
+1064 
-1072 DYGYTS
+1072 
-1078 EQFNLLVDGEY
+1078 
-1089 IEAQKKLQE
+1089 
-1098 AITTAERNR
+1098 
-1107 QNYSDALSDKTKYE
+1107 
-1121 DMLSDDG
+1121 
-1128 SIKKKFGSFGK
+1128 
-1139 TIKTNP
+1139 
-1145 NPFTNVA
+1145 
-1152 RFDDTKI
+1152 
-1159 NNGIKDI
+1159 
-1166 ENYFKDIM
+1166 
-1174 EIEGANDKIE
+1174 
-1184 SLKTNWKNLGK
+1184 
-1195 LSEDGDRI
+1195 
-1203 ISNSQITNF
+1203 
-1212 INQMEQIRLDLIQNA
+1212 
-1227 ISSAESTINSL
+1227 SAEWKAQQFAKFEKWEDYL
-1238 IDDES
+1238 I
-1243 TGTLKGE
+1243 TLQKE
-1250 TELSEAQ
+1250 ASEAGDTY
-1257 KALNRAR
+1257 L
-1264 INASISFSEQFSEE
+1264 
-1278 LRAASGIEDDS
+1278 
-1289 DYYDYT
+1289 
-1295 TGLLD
+1295 
-1300 DEGKLNYDPEN
+1300 
-1311 KISWYRQVEDNLK
+1311 V
-1324 KLKKEKEAITN
+1324 
-1335 YRLSNNIEA
+1335 
-1344 GSAIDSA
+1344 
-1351 LQEREQDLA
+1351 
-1360 IYESI
+1360 
-1365 LTSFSNEDL
+1365 
-1374 SEAIAQLD
+1374 
-1382 NWEDAKR
+1382 
-1389 RAKIINKSIQ
+1389 
-1399 EMIGKNEQNTSY
+1399 NT
-1411 NDFDVWV
+1411 
-1418 KKLEED
+1418 L
-1424 IEATALA
+1424 
-1431 DQRFKDVIEEDPN
+1431 
-1444 AEYGYIVKEGY
+1444 
-1455 DEEFRA
+1455 
-1461 IRDQIVS
+1461 
-1468 GFISD
+1468 
-1473 FTSFDDYLS
+1473 
-1482 IYKDLSAIFKD
+1482 
-1493 DNEFKYAKTY
+1493 
-1503 INNKDIK
+1503 
-1510 DAREVNSRFLHALQ
+1510 
-1524 RDIKNNTNEA
+1524 
-1534 DTVLEYNRQKIKA
+1534 
-1547 SDIQQSYN
+1547 
-1555 TINSLASS
+1555 
-1563 YKEKLSLDDAISL
+1563 
-1576 QQSLGDLIKDGDD
+1576 
-1589 AWSKFIQMDYD
+1589 
-1600 GRKAYLEARRDVYL
+1600 
-1614 QNIKTQQGEVKRQ
+1614 
-1627 AKEAQG
+1627 
-1633 GFISQIET
+1633 
-1641 AFGIKSEDGKIDI
+1641 
-1654 SKLNSM
+1654 
-1660 FDYDKDSEGNISY
+1660 
-1673 KFNGEGITEDQ
+1673 
-1684 YNYMSAL
+1684 
-1691 LSDYSNNELD
+1691 
-1701 IQNADSIIAAIEL
+1701 DSIIAAVQSITQNEQLKTDISNYNDFQARQARLETIQNTILSSIGLNEKNTSLEDYISLYNQVVSEIDKNYSDFSEL
-1714 MTSQTASL
+1714 KNLEVGSEEYIKARNKLVTSVINDYTALDNYSIMYQSL
-1722 TTQISTMAQ
+1722 AETFSGQELSDAINLIDKNQIKSL
-1731 EFENFNKTGKISAN
+1731 SAN
-1745 LLRQMTEWGI
+1745 LLN
-1755 DSRQIKDAKSYLE
+1755 AL
-1768 VMKQIA
+1768 IA
-1774 DKAKAQSGQKKIAY
+1774 
-1788 EKELAKSGI
+1788 
-1797 ENIIKESGWTDD
+1797 IIQNGF
-1809 LKTTYAD
+1809 
-1816 LYALYDEWM
+1816 
-1825 QSRITEEE
+1825 
-1833 TENQYIQA
+1833 
-1841 RQILWDEEIV
+1841 
-1851 KSQKLLEQ
+1851 
-1859 MRERKQLAE
+1859 
-1868 KEASKTRE
+1868 
-1876 IASAMQGAIES
+1876 
-1887 GYLTQEQRVMIS
+1887 
-1899 DDLLTKWNDA
+1899 
-1909 ADATERA
+1909 
-1916 MIAAQMWNKAAAQ
+1916 
-1929 TAKANE
+1929 NE
-1935 DIIAQYKD
+1935 DIISQFIEAEDTQIKATEAQQKYEQQKSSGKLLKENMELADAQKFYDQFWNAGNEEIMAWEDFLALDYESRENYISTLVEQSQTSAEESARIALETAKKLKETWDTEMSDMYGDEDSQKEWNTELSIYKQFLAD
-1943 AYSVLDALLDIAGES
+1943 KQSHFIQQQDGTWVYDGKGSYDYSWELANGNLQAAFENWQKANLPEGKDIVTPIIDTSIGELELYAQMVQEGKQLDSNVKSAEAVYNAHTLIGTSAEKTSTKLKRLNNALQQLPTNLKELKDIAKQLGL
-1958 NFKDFGGFDFGGA
+1958 KT
-1971 NGKGKVDFDNFI
+1971 DNDSLLQLI
-1983 KQQSN
+1983 N
-1988 MSEEVKAIWMEAYDE
+1988 MSEVEKAKKVLEEITPPDLSKFKDISLYNDALIEYKSLMENATNILFSEADKLFTQFENRLTELKNQAAEEIKKATALSSAISSGQLSNADAELVGITTEQWNKYTVAQQAAIAVKQTFIANNKQIEALDEEKNALKDTTDYLTKYHDAWLSYIDDEVKFKEILLKSYSAGDLDAVSMGKFREAYEKARSEGLKGEDLLTRMSVILEIDKTELESQIKQISGEGKDTISKIYKSLSDELQQQAQEAVNEWTKAFSAISKARDSLLKGESLIDQLVGDPEAIGTLFQQYMKNGGDSWEDFRKRIFSNNLDINTIQLPKITEDFLANKYAEAGVASLETDRSKDRLAMGQKMIQSGMSMSDVRESIDQIMTDYYTNLYKNTQGISNLSDEEIAANVAEIVTGGENADILWSTLAEYIKQAQRNIELSEDLRYESQQRKEDASAIEETLTVKKSEQEDLSDYQKALEEARKVKQDNGKWEDISYENRQILQANGITGLEQVDEAAIACAKALYNLTEAAYTSATEEAKKRGYTQNDNGEWGKYHDTMSEEEGIAKYGSDWDQYKKGLTKNTDGTYGGTFEVIDEVNDPFQAAEKTLKGLKGEMEDLPTDLWDEKMKSFGLDADEVDELGDSIQEMAESSDELADSLKDDAEAADEVAKELKRFDKAIESVKSNYKDWLKALKSDSLQKQNKAIKEMDKAFSDMLDIDYKSLSKDFVTNAKNLELMKKAAEGSTKAYDE
-2003 ASKTMDFTKMSDIDI
+2003 LRDRAEDDLIIQAGKIKID
-2018 LYAVKEQIKQTR
+2018 
-2030 SLTEQELNTVV
+2030 
-2041 ASIYDN
+2041 
-2047 MANTFETLVQHNVDA
+2047 
-2062 AQKAAQVWLDAF
+2062 
-2074 NTIKDA
+2074 
-2080 RQSLLSGESI
+2080 
-2090 LDQIAGDPK
+2090 
-2099 AIYQLMKAT
+2099 
-2108 GLEANQIYQMAF
+2108 
-2120 TNDTKGLLNATND
+2120 
-2133 YLSKDKDS
+2133 
-2141 YLNYLL
+2141 
-2147 SSYGL
+2147 
-2152 SNNFGQNNYFGQD
+2152 
-2165 AESLG
+2165 
-2170 YKYDKETKRWVGSN
+2170 
-2184 GELLS
+2184 
-2189 DKTDTSEYNKEVVK
+2189 
-2203 KIQDHLIAQY
+2203 
-2213 SQVLRNLDD
+2213 
-2222 SLSED
+2222 
-2227 QANSLAERIISG
+2227 
-2239 DTEAYNSLTESA
+2239 DTEA
-2251 KAFADA
+2251 
-2257 VNTSVKALDTYT
+2257 
-2269 EQQEALKAVQYQ
+2269 
-2281 SNPNNLPQEKLDEI
+2281 
-2295 SVNGKSAKNY
+2295 
-2305 EEYQRL
+2305 
-2311 QQAIDRAQQAKYK
+2311 
-2324 GESWESLSESDR
+2324 W
-2336 DILGQFNIDFSNVD
+2336 
-2350 TAATECAS
+2350 
-2358 ALEKCAEAAYQL
+2358 
-2370 ALATATDKG
+2370 
-2379 YKQEDGIW
+2379 
-2387 KKKDENGE
+2387 
-2395 YVKIANPQSDPV
+2395 
-2407 IQAIEAIKEIKE
+2407 
-2419 SASAT
+2419 
-2424 VEDTGYQ
+2424 
-2431 TMERIASSVDMTIQ
+2431 
-2445 EFEDYANTI
+2445 NTI
-2454 NDTNKLISDMT
+2454 NFLQDTIHNQIDDIEIGAKIDSAPAIAAMEQLINMACRT
-2465 KEELRL
+2465 ATEAENYL
-2471 AYVTANAA
+2471 AAMGVDAEVIQTDVPETQTYAGAIATVTEKQGSYEMPLAA
-2479 KGFKELQNISK
+2479 GGSGNYSVP
-2490 DTWKYMKKDANRGSV
+2490 SV
-2505 EWSKNI
+2505 EYTAQPEI
-2511 TKMKTIMSKIFN
+2511 VETPKTVSSLKI
-2523 TDMKYI
+2523 
-2529 SNDFVDNHLE
+2529 V
-2539 QMEKMAKGTKKEA
+2539 
-2552 LKAQDAI
+2552 
-2559 EDDLLKALMKADGTD
+2559 
-2574 VAVVVN
+2574 
-2580 AETGQA
+2580 
-2586 ESALTYLQNALDQ
+2586 SA
-2599 WDNEEFGFTIKA
+2599 
-2611 DTAGAEANVIASL
+2611 
-2624 QNILSAGQMT
+2624 
-2634 ADEITRALNAI
+2634 
-2645 GWQPQIEY
+2645 
-2653 LPVEFQQVESG
+2653 
-2664 TTYVYAHDSSGNTV
+2664 H
-2678 KIAAE
+2678 
-2683 QALEHDNQL
+2683 
-2692 SIPVIKGASK
+2692 
-2702 ISSPGGGS
+2702 
-2710 RPKSSG
+2710 KSSG
-2716 GGGGKQKETKK
+2716 GGFKMSNSSGGGKKSGGGGGSKKKETKK

-2755 EKQKERVYG
+2755 SKQKERVYG
-2764 EKYINRIDEETEA
+2764 SKYIDRIDEETEA
-2777 LKRQLEAQQAL
+2777 LKRQLQAQQAL
-2788 YDEANKYIAADKVD
+2788 YDEAKKYEAADKVA
-2802 VARYGATFDQ
+2802 VARYGAIFDQ
-2812 DGTIINY
+2812 EGTIVNY
-2819 EEVMRNIIDEYNRAI
+2819 EEVMRNIIDEYNRAV
-2834 DVYNNSDQE
+2834 DAYNASDQE
-2843 EGAKKA
+2843 DGAKKA

-2855 RYNDAVKSIENYE
+2855 RYSDAVKSIENYE

-2875 EAENNMLETKNKLS
+2875 EAENDMLETRNKLS

-2896 TYKLEFKLE
+2896 TYKLEFKIE
-2905 MNERDLALLEYY
+2905 MNERDLELLEYY
-2917 QDKYAEQLDKQD
+2917 QDKYADQLDKQD
-2929 DLFASYFDTAAEYG
+2929 ELFANYFDTAAEYQ

-2957 SKYAAGLITEKDYAE
+2957 SKYAAGLITEQDYAE
-2972 QLEELHDKALDN
+2972 QLEELHSKALDN

-2994 LIDSY
+2994 LIESY
-2999 TQALELA
+2999 SNALELA
-3006 QEQVEKTTSSIES
+3006 VEQVEKTTNSIEN

-3032 LYEGAT
+3032 LYEGTT

-3051 KNNITNIEVQKKHLD
+3051 KNNITNIEIQKRHLD
-3066 VLLAEEDKFQE
+3066 ALMEEEDKFQE
-3077 KIRNGQELTELEKKE
+3077 KIRNGQELTDLEKKQ
-3092 YEALEEQIQDT
+3092 YEALEEQIQET
-3103 RETLLSTTQEAL
+3103 RNTLLSTTQEAL
-3115 ETIRSTYENTINGIA
+3115 ETIRSTYENAINGIA

-3135 FMAGSAGS
+3135 FMAGAAGS

-3148 EQYEQFQEEQEQY
+3148 EQYEQFQEEQEMY

-3280 VNRISDTEQ
+3280 VQRISDTEQ

-3340 ATDNLATNQEMI
+3340 ATDNLAANQEMI

-3390 NAIYGKD
+3390 EAIYGKE

-3410 GNIKE
+3410 GNIKD
-3415 SSGQAYEDMM
+3415 SSGQAYKDMM
-3425 DNAQEMGEM
+3425 ENAQEMGEM
-3434 NDFSAEQAENVLNV
+3434 NDFSAEEANKVLDV

-3484 QGTLAAIG
+3484 QGTLAAID

-3507 DGKAYARGGLVDYT
+3507 DGKAYAKGGLVDYT

-3536 LNAGDT
+3536 LNSGDT
-3542 QNILAAASVASSL
+3542 QNILAAASVANSL
-3555 DKGILRTLMESVS
+3555 DKGLLRTLMESVS

-3577 LSNAYHAVGISPVS
+3577 LSNAYHAAGINPVS

>member
-62 KNATNAN
+62 KNATNVN

-74 LVEFNKSIQASGRS
+74 LVEFNKSIEASGHS
-88 MNELITTL
+88 MSQLITTL

-119 PIKQTNALLNNM
+119 PIKQTNTLLNNM

-186 AVQANKAAKELSA
+186 AIQANKAAKELSS
-199 TTKAYTD
+199 TTKAYAD
-206 ASLIYFQQGDSE
+206 ASLIYFQQGDTE

-378 GNRWQTMTS
+378 GNKWQTMTS

-410 DNWDK
+410 DNWDM
-415 YGVNLATAMNSEGTL
+415 YGKNLATAMNSEGTL

-439 GLKAAQDRARA
+439 GLKAAQDRSRA
-450 SMETLYQALLDD
+450 SVETLYSSLIDEKVLI
-462 KILKQFA
+462 KFA

-475 ADNIANVVKAL
+475 ADNIANVVNAL

-495 VGGLLLQAFS
+495 VGGLLLSVFS
-505 TKVGAQIKQ
+505 KKIGSQIKE

-520 NFITNGNYKDQYLS
+520 GFVTGNSTYKKQYLN
-534 IFEDTKN
+534 IFEQTKKE
-541 NLARS
+541 LAS
-546 TKNTDALKQTENMLS
+546 QGAPTEAIKQTQNMLS
-561 LKERLLQIEDS
+561 LKQDLLKVEDS
-572 LTNQQAQYAQSA
+572 LTTKQAEYMQSA
-584 ISAYGEQIAKL
+584 ISAYGEQISEL
-595 NEIEQRYISIDN
+595 NQLEQEYLDIER
-607 TIKQLSN
+607 TIKNLS
-614 SMQTFANQNVAVG
+614 SVMQTFGNKTEISQG
-627 SNFET
+627 KNFEV
-632 HFRNNLDS
+632 
-640 SNKLQNISML
+640 
-650 GRTSLLENTVFNQG
+650 SLMEKIKSIPNY
-664 SSMKTGLN
+664 LN
-672 LLYQLDKMQ
+672 LIGDGNGNNAFHDGSYITDSIKRITQFKNIQ
-681 SIGQTTSSLLSNNID
+681 SIGEEINSYIGQIKPT
-696 VTNKGQ
+696 KGQ
-702 LQNVL
+702 NIELKTGEINALIEKINLLKQ
-707 YQLRQIQEIT
+707 QIQGTPMAGMFDGFSEASLKAKNGLQDLQSKINETIT
-717 KGTSFE
+717 KSQTGATALVDIFYDILNSMSDGSAKDTLTKTFISILDNADRSGE
-723 NMFSSLNEE
+723 ALKAFKTKVGLTDEQIKRLRETMQNMD
-732 TLQGAGGLDQFRTQ
+732 TP
-746 VQNFIQYTE
+746 
-755 SDFNLLSKKITD
+755 FN
-767 TIAQIEDPV
+767 
-776 LRNNLSTLFSSFT
+776 SFT
-789 NQTQAGA
+789 N
-796 MALEEER
+796 AL
-803 AAAEAASNA
+803 
-812 HDRLSATLEKLNSSF
+812 
-827 NKFATYGSKVVGAIG
+827 SK
-842 ALTSSYSMLSNA
+842 ALGTITSSISSYRMLSNA
-854 TKNLSLNSNDLI
+854 IKNVSSRSGDLVS
-866 QNIGSITM
+866 NIGSIAM
-874 GISALIPSLMTIAS
+874 SASMLIP
-888 IPGIGPILAVVAG
+888 V
-901 ATTVIGSV
+901 
-909 YSGVKQAEK
+909 
-918 ETYQKDQT
+918 
-926 DRMTK
+926 
-931 MKEDTNEKDEEL
+931 L
-943 SNIQSLIKNYN
+943 SNILDLTKGLGAASPWIAGLTVAAIAIKSIFDGLEQGKIEKKTNEQKDSYDKIINGQSEEFSKTAELIKNYQT
-954 SLKETYL
+954 L
-961 TTGEGQDALAA
+961 
-972 SARELAD
+972 SAQYESTESSQEDLIKSAMELAD
-979 AYGLIGANLLIA
+979 AYGLVSEKVKIARGDFSTFNESLYAARKSELQKRKNELTTAQTQIEQSVNNGGTYYDISGKTTYDSYISQYGETLSPDQIIQIIEEENKRIKLNASKFDNVAINSWGGDRRSDVFRDLYTTFMTDEYQDQLKIKYGDKQSSEALAIKAIEEFVRITTKNNDFSFDKTKVLPNHKTDGSGEPFDGYKLAQSLFVDAFGDMGKSKIADLYEKFDNSFITTPISSILDNFGIDDNFINGLDIVDEISGTIKWNGLDFSEKLKLYKHYKEDIIPKIQAKQTEISQQMKEAKDKDSNEYKALEEYSKYLNGILSDISQITGPDSVIAKAFEGYLSNETEANMIIALESNQEIIDKYSLEDRSLSGFLGIRKQLFENISRDKEKYTGLDGLEGDELNQAIDEIIRTVFKSAGFEDYFNVDQLIKEIAPENSHENIINYLSQKGIKSVEEINSALLTVISNWVEGASKDAADAIIAAGQEQIETNQAEKDYSDAIKAQKLFKPDMSQADRQQFVEYFFKDSTTEEINAFIGKSFDEREQWIADIVKTKQTNMLDQLKAQYEQDKIAYEQMTALAKSELANLT
-991 EGNFSDFE
+991 SDSNLSNDDIKTILDGYVYDEEQGAFVSKTDKD
-999 RMIAQSTGLKQ
+999 IVYSDLNDKQ
-1010 VEDFYQSRIDAL
+1010 VESLRRYQEYVASQQQLESQMVLSYGEWQMQQLAIDDTLSSLEKLQKVQQKLSVDFTNLPKKGTLAWRQLSAQVYKYSGNILGRMGSESDQIQAIKEATTSNITEQINELTNKRDNAQSEREKTEIQSQIDQLIQERERVIREA
-1022 TSDIYDTSS
+1022 DQAI
-1031 SSKYR
+1031 
-1036 INNANLSEYPYMEE
+1036 ANLAILPIIAE
-1050 SMQRQYFGS
+1050 
-1059 ETGAG
+1059 A
-1064 KISEKKAK
+1064 
-1072 DYGYTS
+1072 
-1078 EQFNLLVDGEY
+1078 EQT
-1089 IEAQKKLQE
+1089 IKKLQE
-1098 AITTAERNR
+1098 QADKAQSKADALIAGINQKYLTYEQQASITAVDKTF
-1107 QNYSDALSDKTKYE
+1107 NYSDWLKKSDAERVQAAVVALTQAFLDQKAVIDETQNAYKELQNINFSSISNLKLQEIFK
-1121 DMLSDDG
+1121 DDNNLNEAIMDG
-1128 SIKKKFGSFGK
+1128 IFGK
-1139 TIKTNP
+1139 DLSPQAIAKLRDIRSEV
-1145 NPFTNVA
+1145 FSL
-1152 RFDDTKI
+1152 
-1159 NNGIKDI
+1159 IKDGASSTEI
-1166 ENYFKDIM
+1166 SRIITDIIQEAIDSGDTELATALARYKDNISNTFS
-1174 EIEGANDKIE
+1174 G
-1184 SLKTNWKNLGK
+1184 
-1195 LSEDGDRI
+1195 LSE
-1203 ISNSQITNF
+1203 N
-1212 INQMEQIRLDLIQNA
+1212 IQKQAQDAVNA
-1227 ISSAESTINSL
+1227 WLSAFNTIAEARKTLLEGGSL
-1238 IDDES
+1238 IDQLAGDPKKIQELFENFDGDWEEFTEGILNGTIDVEKLQIPEINLEQQYVAAGVTTLSTDREQQKQQFKEQLIEQKPELADNEEELEIQATAMLEQLYKDAITALVKQGIIEKTGDQIAADAQIMANGGEAGDELL
-1243 TGTLKGE
+1243 TLINQY
-1250 TELSEAQ
+1250 LSEAQ
-1257 KALNRAR
+1257 KR
-1264 INASISFSEQFSEE
+1264 IEFSETLREE
-1278 LRAASGIEDDS
+1278 QRKRDETIAAVQQAAKVENLVVTNGKIEVNGETKASG
-1289 DYYDYT
+1289 
-1295 TGLLD
+1295 LM
-1300 DEGKLNYDPEN
+1300 
-1311 KISWYRQVEDNLK
+1311 
-1324 KLKKEKEAITN
+1324 
-1335 YRLSNNIEA
+1335 
-1344 GSAIDSA
+1344 
-1351 LQEREQDLA
+1351 ERVD
-1360 IYESI
+1360 
-1365 LTSFSNEDL
+1365 
-1374 SEAIAQLD
+1374 
-1382 NWEDAKR
+1382 
-1389 RAKIINKSIQ
+1389 
-1399 EMIGKNEQNTSY
+1399 GKN
-1411 NDFDVWV
+1411 
-1418 KKLEED
+1418 
-1424 IEATALA
+1424 
-1431 DQRFKDVIEEDPN
+1431 
-1444 AEYGYIVKEGY
+1444 
-1455 DEEFRA
+1455 
-1461 IRDQIVS
+1461 
-1468 GFISD
+1468 
-1473 FTSFDDYLS
+1473 
-1482 IYKDLSAIFKD
+1482 
-1493 DNEFKYAKTY
+1493 
-1503 INNKDIK
+1503 
-1510 DAREVNSRFLHALQ
+1510 
-1524 RDIKNNTNEA
+1524 
-1534 DTVLEYNRQKIKA
+1534 
-1547 SDIQQSYN
+1547 
-1555 TINSLASS
+1555 
-1563 YKEKLSLDDAISL
+1563 
-1576 QQSLGDLIKDGDD
+1576 
-1589 AWSKFIQMDYD
+1589 
-1600 GRKAYLEARRDVYL
+1600 
-1614 QNIKTQQGEVKRQ
+1614 
-1627 AKEAQG
+1627 
-1633 GFISQIET
+1633 
-1641 AFGIKSEDGKIDI
+1641 
-1654 SKLNSM
+1654 
-1660 FDYDKDSEGNISY
+1660 
-1673 KFNGEGITEDQ
+1673 
-1684 YNYMSAL
+1684 
-1691 LSDYSNNELD
+1691 
-1701 IQNADSIIAAIEL
+1701 
-1714 MTSQTASL
+1714 
-1722 TTQISTMAQ
+1722 
-1731 EFENFNKTGKISAN
+1731 
-1745 LLRQMTEWGI
+1745 
-1755 DSRQIKDAKSYLE
+1755 
-1768 VMKQIA
+1768 
-1774 DKAKAQSGQKKIAY
+1774 
-1788 EKELAKSGI
+1788 
-1797 ENIIKESGWTDD
+1797 TD
-1809 LKTTYAD
+1809 
-1816 LYALYDEWM
+1816 
-1825 QSRITEEE
+1825 
-1833 TENQYIQA
+1833 
-1841 RQILWDEEIV
+1841 
-1851 KSQKLLEQ
+1851 
-1859 MRERKQLAE
+1859 
-1868 KEASKTRE
+1868 
-1876 IASAMQGAIES
+1876 
-1887 GYLTQEQRVMIS
+1887 
-1899 DDLLTKWNDA
+1899 
-1909 ADATERA
+1909 
-1916 MIAAQMWNKAAAQ
+1916 
-1929 TAKANE
+1929 
-1935 DIIAQYKD
+1935 
-1943 AYSVLDALLDIAGES
+1943 
-1958 NFKDFGGFDFGGA
+1958 
-1971 NGKGKVDFDNFI
+1971 
-1983 KQQSN
+1983 
-1988 MSEEVKAIWMEAYDE
+1988 
-2003 ASKTMDFTKMSDIDI
+2003 
-2018 LYAVKEQIKQTR
+2018 
-2030 SLTEQELNTVV
+2030 
-2041 ASIYDN
+2041 
-2047 MANTFETLVQHNVDA
+2047 
-2062 AQKAAQVWLDAF
+2062 
-2074 NTIKDA
+2074 
-2080 RQSLLSGESI
+2080 
-2090 LDQIAGDPK
+2090 
-2099 AIYQLMKAT
+2099 
-2108 GLEANQIYQMAF
+2108 
-2120 TNDTKGLLNATND
+2120 
-2133 YLSKDKDS
+2133 
-2141 YLNYLL
+2141 
-2147 SSYGL
+2147 
-2152 SNNFGQNNYFGQD
+2152 
-2165 AESLG
+2165 
-2170 YKYDKETKRWVGSN
+2170 
-2184 GELLS
+2184 
-2189 DKTDTSEYNKEVVK
+2189 
-2203 KIQDHLIAQY
+2203 
-2213 SQVLRNLDD
+2213 
-2222 SLSED
+2222 
-2227 QANSLAERIISG
+2227 
-2239 DTEAYNSLTESA
+2239 
-2251 KAFADA
+2251 
-2257 VNTSVKALDTYT
+2257 
-2269 EQQEALKAVQYQ
+2269 
-2281 SNPNNLPQEKLDEI
+2281 
-2295 SVNGKSAKNY
+2295 Y
-2305 EEYQRL
+2305 EEYQKL

-2324 GESWESLSESDR
+2324 GESWDSLSQSDR
-2336 DILGQFNIDFSNVD
+2336 DILGQFGIDFNNVD
-2350 TAATECAS
+2350 TAATDCAS
-2358 ALEKCAEAAYQL
+2358 ALAACAKAAYEL
-2370 ALATATDKG
+2370 ALAAAAKQG
-2379 YKQEDGIW
+2379 YTQG
-2387 KKKDENGE
+2387 ENGE
-2395 YVKIANPQSDPV
+2395 WMKDGVKIANPQNDPV
-2407 IQAIEAIKEIKE
+2407 IQAIEETKEASE
-2419 SASAT
+2419 SAAAS
-2424 VEDTGYQ
+2424 VKDTDYQ
-2431 TMERIASSVDMTIQ
+2431 TMERMAESVSMTRD
-2445 EFEDYANTI
+2445 ELVRYAKALYEVNGGTK
-2454 NDTNKLISDMT
+2454 DFNKLSSA
-2465 KEELRL
+2465 EQQELYNTARL
-2471 AYVTANAA
+2471 AKLAA
-2479 KGFKELQNISK
+2479 EGWDEIKNSQKENIKLIQKGDKTN
-2490 DTWKYMKKDANRGSV
+2490 TKYMDSLTSLTKSVKKAFGDSSKVTEKFV
-2505 EWSKNI
+2505 EDHI
-2511 TKMKTIMSKIFN
+2511 DDI
-2523 TDMKYI
+2523 
-2529 SNDFVDNHLE
+2529 
-2539 QMEKMAKGTKKEA
+2539 QKMAKGDV
-2552 LKAQDAI
+2552 KA
-2559 EDDLLKALMKADGTD
+2559 
-2574 VAVVVN
+2574 
-2580 AETGQA
+2580 AERI
-2586 ESALTYLQNALDQ
+2586 ESALLFEELGEEQFNRQINFDVNSDGIKNELDTMGALLSSFGDEWRDKPIGFEATLDNTPALAGLNELLASGAMTVDQMNSTLATIGWIPQVEYQDITARGEGAADVKGAITATGLMAGQIGTIDGEVKSFEEGHIYLP
-2599 WDNEEFGFTIKA
+2599 TIK
-2611 DTAGAEANVIASL
+2611 
-2624 QNILSAGQMT
+2624 SARKTG
-2634 ADEITRALNAI
+2634 
-2645 GWQPQIEY
+2645 G
-2653 LPVEFQQVESG
+2653 
-2664 TTYVYAHDSSGNTV
+2664 
-2678 KIAAE
+2678 
-2683 QALEHDNQL
+2683 
-2692 SIPVIKGASK
+2692 GASGANRSANK
-2702 ISSPGGGS
+2702 G
-2710 RPKSSG
+2710 SG
-2716 GGGGKQKETKK
+2716 GGGGKKKETKK

-2764 EKYINRIDEETEA
+2764 AKYIDRIDEETEA

-2812 DGTIINY
+2812 DGTIVNY
-2819 EEVMRNIIDEYNRAI
+2819 EEVMHNIIDEYNRAI

-2875 EAENNMLETKNKLS
+2875 EAENNMLETRNKLS

-2929 DLFASYFDTAAEYG
+2929 DLFASYFDAAAEYE

-3051 KNNITNIEVQKKHLD
+3051 KNNITNIEVQKRHLD

-3280 VNRISDTEQ
+3280 VERISDTEQ

-3381 TQEYVEYMN
+3381 TQEYIEYMN

-3425 DNAQEMGEM
+3425 NNAQEMGEM

-3492 QIPNTVGAGDAKTTI
+3492 QIPNTVGAGNAKTAI
-3507 DGKAYARGGLVDYT
+3507 DGKAYAKGGLVDYT

-3542 QNILAAASVASSL
+3542 QNILAAASVANSL